1 MAQKTK
7 NGKKIPRY
15 KIIARRRRMVLY
27 GSCAVLLL
35 LVGIFLVQSA
45 VGRAKEKRGLLAAQQ
60 ETEAQTVAE
69 TEAPEETEAAP
80 IIKGVG
86 INPPGPD
93 GTITVGDVKFK
104 GGYTAENAAD
114 IAYPS
119 EDAVN
124 SEHFI
129 LMNPSTGEIVASR
142 SCKTQ
147 MSPASM
153 TKVLTILVAAEH
165 VENLDEMVTITLDV
179 TDFAYKHDCS
189 SVGYLENEQVS
200 VRELF
205 YGTILPS
212 GGDAA
217 LALAKYVAGS
227 QEAFVDLMNEKIA
240 ELGLAETTHFTN
252 CIGLYNADHYST
264 AYDMAMIMKAAV
276 ENDFC
281 REVLTEHVYTTAPT
295 EQHPEGIV
303 ISNWF
308 LRRIEDKD
316 SDGFVMCAK
325 TGYVVQSK
333 NCAVSYAIQNDGKPY
348 ICVTAG
354 AYNNWR
360 AIYDHVALYRDYTP

>member
-1 MAQKTK
+1 MATSSK

-15 KIIARRRRMVLY
+15 KIIARRRRIACGVSFAILFVL
-27 GSCAVLLL
+27 VIILL
-35 LVGIFLVQSA
+35 I
-45 VGRAKEKRGLLAAQQ
+45 KEITAEGKGANRRPETIPSYVESETVY
-60 ETEAQTVAE
+60 ETEPE
-69 TEAPEETEAAP
+69 TEEVVKT
-80 IIKGVG
+80 IGIG
-86 INPPGPD
+86 INEVGAD
-93 GTITVGDVKFK
+93 GYFSVGDVKFQ
-104 GGYTAENAAD
+104 GSYTASNAEN

-119 EDAVN
+119 EEDVN

-165 VENLDEMVTITLDV
+165 IENLDETVTISREV

-189 SVGYLENEQVS
+189 SVGYLDGETVT

-217 LALAKYVAGS
+217 LALAIYVAGS
-227 QEAFVDLMNEKIA
+227 HEAFVDMMNEKVA
-240 ELGLAETTHFTN
+240 ELGLADTTHFTN
-252 CIGLYNADHYST
+252 CVGLYDKDHYST

-276 ENDFC
+276 ENDWC
-281 REVLTEHVYTTAPT
+281 REVLTEHVYTTAAT
-295 EQHPEGIV
+295 EQHPEGIT

-316 SDGFVMCAK
+316 TDGFVMCAK

-354 AYNNWR
+354 AHSNWR
-360 AIYDHVALYRDYTP
+360 AIYDHVALYKDYTP